1 MSNEKSEYQKG
12 YEAARAAFDVAT
24 QPGHGLNYEGQLTLA
39 RDMLQAGF
47 SRSEALAQ
55 RTPMILDYQ
64 NRNESTR
71 EFLASRKTRLG
82 KPTGKGLVGSS
93 IEDDYARYRQDHGLT
108 DQTQAEEEQVTQQ
121 TLHPGQFSVEILKAQ
136 R

>member
-12 YEAARAAFDVAT
+12 YEAARAVFTVAT
-24 QPGHGLNYEGQLTLA
+24 EPGHGLNYEGQLTLA

-55 RTPMILDYQ
+55 RTPMIIDYQ

-93 IEDDYARYRQDHGLT
+93 IEDDFKAWRQGFGLSGEA
-108 DQTQAEEEQVTQQ
+108 QAEGEQPRIEHGRHDFQ
-121 TLHPGQFSVEILKAQ
+121 ILKAGS
-136 R
+136 